1 MVRKLLAAAAGAATA
16 RAVLREL
23 RGLPALDRTNFRGRT
38 VSLAGGP
45 ALAAGAAA
53 GAFLGAAGRSSKTG
67 AGRDRRAAAK
77 RAAAAGGAAPL
88 ETARRDQVGRHGA
101 GHAATG
107 HWDRPAPG
115 AADLGRAGR
124 AVAGRAATGRSAAG
138 RAAAGRAATGRA
150 ATGRAATGRSTA
162 GRGIRAVD
170 RSGRGPRVMGA
181 VAVAGLGAGAVGLY
195 DDLVG
200 GRPEHAAKGFRGHL
214 GALKE
219 GRVTSGLVKI
229 AGVGAAGLVAAA
241 ALLPGRRKVDVLL
254 GAGVIA
260 GAANLFNL
268 LDLRPGRA
276 IKAGI
281 IAGTPLAAGKGGG
294 AAAGA
299 LGAAGALLAA
309 DLGEEIM
316 LGDAGANALG
326 AVLGTAYVA
335 RTGTFGRLAALAGL
349 VALTAASEKVSF
361 TQVIERTPALRA
373 IDRLGRLR
381 PIAPPVMAA
390 PPATRTSADATAPTE
405 TGTTAEAEAAEVQA
419 AEVQA
424 AEVQAAE
431 VQAAEVQAAEAEARR
446 RPAEEQADAGV
457 RPKPSPRPR
466 RDG

>member
-1 MVRKLLAAAAGAATA
+1 
-16 RAVLREL
+16 
-23 RGLPALDRTNFRGRT
+23 
-38 VSLAGGP
+38 
-45 ALAAGAAA
+45 
-53 GAFLGAAGRSSKTG
+53 
-67 AGRDRRAAAK
+67 
-77 RAAAAGGAAPL
+77 
-88 ETARRDQVGRHGA
+88 
-101 GHAATG
+101 
-107 HWDRPAPG
+107 
-115 AADLGRAGR
+115 
-124 AVAGRAATGRSAAG
+124 
-138 RAAAGRAATGRA
+138 
-150 ATGRAATGRSTA
+150 
-162 GRGIRAVD
+162 
-170 RSGRGPRVMGA
+170 MGA

-229 AGVGAAGLVAAA
+229 AGVGAAGVLAAA
-241 ALLPGRRKVDVLL
+241 MLPGRRKIDVVL

-281 IAGTPLAAGKGGG
+281 LVGAPLTVGKGGG

-335 RTGTFGRLAALAGL
+335 RTGTWGRLAALAGI

-373 IDRLGRLR
+373 IDQFGRLR
-381 PIAPPVMAA
+381 PTTQPVMAA
-390 PPATRTSADATAPTE
+390 AP
-405 TGTTAEAEAAEVQA
+405 AEAHPVEEHPAAQESAPRSGPV
-419 AEVQA
+419 AELRTGQRA
-424 AEVQAAE
+424 
-431 VQAAEVQAAEAEARR
+431 
-446 RPAEEQADAGV
+446 
-457 RPKPSPRPR
+457 KPSPRPR